1 MELVAVSCDPA
12 AAPMGTPRFPLVY
25 AVLALLLHAAS
36 AQERA
41 VSHTNGNS
49 EVAISDAQ
57 VAGEI
62 ATLLVHIS
70 YQFDV
75 PTGSTSALVA
85 GGHTA
90 WPTSRT
96 AERHRERH
104 DRERDRRRRGG
115 EQRRRLEGGAGSTA
129 AVEHMG
135 EFRRV
140 PVLAGAATPVAIRQ
154 IQLMNA
160 GRRLTRTSY
169 VALLCACGL

>member
-1 MELVAVSCDPA
+1 
-12 AAPMGTPRFPLVY
+12 MGTPRVSLVY

-41 VSHTNGNS
+41 VPHTNGNS

-75 PTGSTSALVA
+75 PTRNTSALVA

-104 DRERDRRRRGG
+104 DIERDRRRWG

-129 AVEHMG
+129 VEHMG

-140 PVLAGAATPVAIRQ
+140 LVLAGAATPVAIRQ

-160 GRRLTRTSY
+160 GRRLTRTYY